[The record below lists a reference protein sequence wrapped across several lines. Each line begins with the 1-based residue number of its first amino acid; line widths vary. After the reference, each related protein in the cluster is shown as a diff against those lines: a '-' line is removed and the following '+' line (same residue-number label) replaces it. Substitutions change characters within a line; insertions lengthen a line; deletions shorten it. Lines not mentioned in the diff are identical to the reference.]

1 MLSAVHRRRRQT
13 KAGTV
18 RERMN
23 QVICFRQLLE
33 LFRSCSPRRWTR
45 VPHVGV
51 LGLFALGAQFN
62 PWTVVGLAT
71 VGIIVGAASVVA
83 VQAARWR
90 LRQTASMNKR
100 LGSLGSLA
108 VEHGPPT
115 VESSQRSD
123 RPIYDSHGDEVGSA
137 DSIAADRHSTANEIH
152 HPIAESLTPTGP
164 PTIVV
169 KSSPDPA
176 DPADEAVLAGLT
188 AVEMAMLFN
197 RYEHLARND
206 LQGLADAGRD
216 IEAEIW
222 LDLTQGDTWT
232 HIDTTR
238 SSSEGRWV
246 HLRSG
251 EVICKLRGS
260 DVWICVDDRE
270 REPTRPAVAVS
281 LVRVQET
288 TRTELRH
295 PKGES
300 SV

>member
-1 MLSAVHRRRRQT
+1 
-13 KAGTV
+13 
-18 RERMN
+18 MN

-71 VGIIVGAASVVA
+71 VGIIVGSASVVA
-83 VQAARWR
+83 VQALRRR
-90 LRQTASMNKR
+90 LRQIASMNQR
-100 LGSLGSLA
+100 LGSLGSLP
-108 VEHGPPT
+108 VERRPPR
-115 VESSQRSD
+115 VAPSQGSDQPRSD
-123 RPIYDSHGDEVGSA
+123 SDGDEVGRAES
-137 DSIAADRHSTANEIH
+137 STGDPRSTGNEIH

-169 KSSPDPA
+169 KSSPDRA

-188 AVEMAMLFN
+188 AVEVAMLFN

-206 LQGLADAGRD
+206 LEGIADAGRD

-260 DVWICVDDRE
+260 DVWTCVDDRE

-281 LVRVQET
+281 LVRVQEP
-288 TRTELRH
+288 TELSFVIQGGVERLNRERA
-295 PKGES
+295 PVVEAIPS
-300 SV
+300 RPD